1 MITAPTEGDM
11 SVTAAILLFI
21 SAITHAGWNY
31 ISKKEHP
38 TAAFYF
44 VANTIGVI
52 CVLPIL
58 LFYGSHILL
67 IPKSVW
73 LFIVMSG
80 FFLAAYMAALAGA
93 YRAGDISVAYPLARS
108 LPVIFVFLITLIFG
122 NGKPLGAWVIIG
134 IILVVAGCMILPLK
148 ALREFQFS
156 NYKNL
161 CCLLAVL
168 AAVGIA
174 GYTVTDDMALRNL
187 REIPGKPWNP
197 VDATL
202 VYMVLEGISCSV
214 WQFLIVV
221 LDSRERKIIGEV
233 LHNFKAAAAITGIGI
248 YLTYGLVLASMNYV
262 TNVSYVAAFR
272 QLSIPLGAL
281 FGMSLLKEPRYT
293 PKVIAVTIIFLG
305 LTLVGLG

>member
-1 MITAPTEGDM
+1 MTL
-11 SVTAAILLFI
+11 TAAILLLI
-21 SAITHAGWNY
+21 SAVSHAGWNY
-31 ISKKEHP
+31 LSKKKHP
-38 TAAFYF
+38 TAAFFF

-52 CVLPIL
+52 FIFPIL
-58 LFYGSHILL
+58 LYYGNQIPL

-73 LFIVMSG
+73 IFIAMSG
-80 FFLAAYMAALAGA
+80 FFLAAYLAALAGA

-122 NGKPLGAWVIIG
+122 KGKPLGAWIVIG

-148 ALREFQFS
+148 ALRGFRFS
-156 NYKNL
+156 NYKNI

-174 GYTVTDDMALRNL
+174 GYTVTDDAALRTL
-187 REIPGKPWNP
+187 REMPGMPWDP

-202 VYMVLEGISCSV
+202 VYMVLEGISCSI
-214 WQFLIVV
+214 WQFLIVAF
-221 LDSRERKIIGEV
+221 DSRERKNLIDV
-233 LHNFKAAAAITGIGI
+233 LHDFKSAAAITGIGI

-281 FGMSLLKEPRYT
+281 FGMGLLNETRYA
-293 PKVIAVTIIFLG
+293 PKVIGVVIIFLG

>member
-1 MITAPTEGDM
+1 MAPMESEM
-11 SVTAAILLFI
+11 SLTAAILLLI

-31 ISKKEHP
+31 ISKKENP
-38 TAAFYF
+38 RAAFYF

-52 CVLPIL
+52 CVSPVL
-58 LFYGSHILL
+58 LYYGNQIPL
-67 IPKSVW
+67 IPRAVW
-73 LFIVMSG
+73 IFIALSG

-93 YRAGDISVAYPLARS
+93 YRAGDISIAYPLARS
-108 LPVIFVFLITLIFG
+108 LPVILVFLLTLISG
-122 NGKPLGAWVIIG
+122 QGTPLGAWVVIG
-134 IILVVAGCMILPLK
+134 IILVVVGCTILPLK
-148 ALREFQFS
+148 VLRKFRFS

-174 GYTVTDDMALRNL
+174 GYTVVDDAALRNL
-187 REIPGKPWNP
+187 REMPETPWDP

-214 WQFLIVV
+214 WQFLIVAF
-221 LDSRERKIIGEV
+221 DSRERKILSDV
-233 LHNFKAAAAITGIGI
+233 LHDFKGAAAITGIGI

-281 FGMSLLKEPRYT
+281 FGMGLLKEPPYV
-293 PKVIAVTIIFLG
+293 PKVIGVVIIFLG
-305 LTLVGLG
+305 LTLVGTG

>member
-1 MITAPTEGDM
+1 MTL
-11 SVTAAILLFI
+11 TAAILLLI
-21 SAITHAGWNY
+21 SAVTHAGWNY

-38 TAAFYF
+38 TASFYF

-52 CVLPIL
+52 CVFPIL
-58 LFYGSHILL
+58 LYYGNQILL

-73 LFIVMSG
+73 IFIAMSG

-93 YRAGDISVAYPLARS
+93 YRAGDISIAYPLARS
-108 LPVIFVFLITLIFG
+108 LPVIFVFLITLIFDQ
-122 NGKPLGAWVIIG
+122 GKPLGAWVVIG

-148 ALREFQFS
+148 AVREFQFS
-156 NYKNL
+156 NYKNI

-174 GYTVTDDMALRNL
+174 GYTITDDAALRTL
-187 REIPGKPWNP
+187 REIPGTPWGP

-202 VYMVLEGISCSV
+202 VYMVLEGISCSI
-214 WQFLIVV
+214 WQFLIVAS
-221 LDSRERKIIGEV
+221 DSRERRILIDV
-233 LHNFKAAAAITGIGI
+233 LHDFKAAAAITGIGI

-281 FGMSLLKEPRYT
+281 FGMGLLKEPRYV
-293 PKVIAVTIIFLG
+293 PKVIGVVIIFLG
-305 LTLVGLG
+305 LTLVGTG